1 MTKRYIVLETV
12 FANAKIISENEIIHG
27 NLMFADGVIRS
38 VDRGTSVPLG
48 AIDCEGDYVA
58 PGLIELHTDNLERHL
73 TPRPKVNWPK
83 RAAILGHDRELAGAG
98 ITSVFDAL
106 RVGSE
111 ADQKRQGYLRYAR
124 ETVDLILDQIN
135 HCALKV
141 SHHIH
146 LRAELCTETL
156 VEELYEFSVNDRV
169 RLISLMDHTPGQRQF
184 RDLSKH
190 REYLMGKH
198 GYNDAEVEAHWT
210 KLREFQTL
218 YLEKNR
224 AATVAYAKELGAIL
238 ASHDDTTPEDVFESV
253 KLGISIAEFPT
264 TYEAAEACRAKKQF
278 IVMGAPNIVRGGS
291 HSGNVAAQEL
301 AAAGLLDILSSDYV
315 PAALLNAAVCLGI
328 FLEDI
333 AAGIRTVTACPAD
346 AAGLDDRGRI
356 EPKKRADFVRFSI
369 HSGLPVIQS
378 VWSQGQR
385 IA

>member
-1 MTKRYIVLETV
+1 MIETV
-12 FANAKIISENEIIHG
+12 FANAKIITENAIIHG
-27 NLMFADGVIRS
+27 TIMFADGVISSIDSGRS
-38 VDRGTSVPLG
+38 VPSG

-83 RAAILGHDRELAGAG
+83 RAAVLGHDRELAGAG

-111 ADQKRQGYLRYAR
+111 ADQKSHGYLRYAR
-124 ETVDLILDQIN
+124 ETVDHILDQIN
-135 HCALKV
+135 HRALKV

-169 RLISLMDHTPGQRQF
+169 RLVSLMDHTPGQRQF
-184 RDLSKH
+184 RDMSKH

-210 KLREFQTL
+210 KLRELQTL

-224 AATVAYAKELGAIL
+224 AATVAYATEVGAIL
-238 ASHDDTTPEDVFESV
+238 ASHDDTTLDDVLESDR
-253 KLGISIAEFPT
+253 LGITVAEFPT
-264 TYEAAEACRAKKQF
+264 TLEAAEACRAKAQF

-301 AAAGLLDILSSDYV
+301 ARGGLLDILSSDYV
-315 PAALLNAAVCLGI
+315 PAALLNAAVSLGTL
-328 FLEDI
+328 LEDM

-346 AAGLDDRGRI
+346 AVGFDDRGRI
-356 EPKKRADFVRFSI
+356 APEKRADLVRFAM
-369 HSGLPVIQS
+369 HDGLPIIKS
-378 VWSQGQR
+378 VWSRGQR

>member
-1 MTKRYIVLETV
+1 MIETV
-12 FANAKIISENEIIHG
+12 FANAKVITENDIIHG
-27 NLMFADGVIRS
+27 TIMFADGVIS
-38 VDRGTSVPLG
+38 SIDSGTRVPLG

-83 RAAILGHDRELAGAG
+83 RAAVLGHDRELAGAG

-111 ADQKRQGYLRYAR
+111 ADQKSHGYLRYAR
-124 ETVDLILDQIN
+124 ETVDHILDQIN
-135 HCALKV
+135 HRALKV

-169 RLISLMDHTPGQRQF
+169 RLVSLMDHTPGQRQF
-184 RDLSKH
+184 RDMSKH

-210 KLREFQTL
+210 KLRELQTL

-224 AATVAYAKELGAIL
+224 AATVAYATEVGAIL
-238 ASHDDTTPEDVFESV
+238 ASHDDTTLEDVLESDR
-253 KLGISIAEFPT
+253 LGITVAEFPT
-264 TYEAAEACRAKKQF
+264 TLEAAEACRAKAQF

-301 AAAGLLDILSSDYV
+301 ARGGLLDILSSDYV
-315 PAALLNAAVCLGI
+315 PAALLNAAVSLGTL
-328 FLEDI
+328 LEDM

-346 AAGLDDRGRI
+346 AVGFDDRGRI
-356 EPKKRADFVRFSI
+356 APEKRADLVRFAM
-369 HSGLPVIQS
+369 HDGLPIIKS
-378 VWSQGQR
+378 VWSRGQR

>member
-1 MTKRYIVLETV
+1 MIETV
-12 FANAKIISENEIIHG
+12 FANAKIITENAIIQG
-27 NLMFADGVIRS
+27 TLMFADGVIRS
-38 VDRGTSVPLG
+38 IDSGRSVPSG

-83 RAAILGHDRELAGAG
+83 RAAVLGHDRELAGAG

-124 ETVDLILDQIN
+124 ETVDHILDQIN
-135 HCALKV
+135 HRALKV

-156 VEELYEFSVNDRV
+156 VEELYEFSENDRV
-169 RLISLMDHTPGQRQF
+169 RLVSLMDHTPGQRQF

-190 REYLMGKH
+190 REYLVGKH

-210 KLREFQTL
+210 KLRELQTL

-224 AATVAYAKELGAIL
+224 AATVAYATEVGAIL
-238 ASHDDTTPEDVFESV
+238 ASHDDTTLEDVLESDR
-253 KLGISIAEFPT
+253 LGITVAEFPT
-264 TYEAAEACRAKKQF
+264 TLEAAEACRAKAQF

-301 AAAGLLDILSSDYV
+301 ARGGLLDILSSDYV
-315 PAALLNAAVCLGI
+315 PAALLTAAVSLGNL
-328 FLEDI
+328 LEDM

-346 AAGLDDRGRI
+346 AVGFDDRGRI
-356 EPKKRADFVRFSI
+356 APDKRADLVRFAM
-369 HSGLPVIQS
+369 HDGLPIIKS
-378 VWSQGQR
+378 VWSRGQR

>member
-1 MTKRYIVLETV
+1 MIETV
-12 FANAKIISENEIIHG
+12 FANAKIITENAIIHG
-27 NLMFADGVIRS
+27 TIMFADGVIS
-38 VDRGTSVPLG
+38 SIDSGTRVPLG

-83 RAAILGHDRELAGAG
+83 RAAVLGHDRELAGAG

-111 ADQKRQGYLRYAR
+111 ADQKSHGYLRYAR
-124 ETVDLILDQIN
+124 ETVDHILDQIN
-135 HCALKV
+135 HRALKV

-169 RLISLMDHTPGQRQF
+169 RLVSLMDHTPGQRQF

-190 REYLMGKH
+190 REYLVGKH

-210 KLREFQTL
+210 KLRELQTL

-224 AATVAYAKELGAIL
+224 AATVAYATEVGAIL
-238 ASHDDTTPEDVFESV
+238 ASHDDTTLDDVLESDR
-253 KLGISIAEFPT
+253 LGITVAEFPT
-264 TYEAAEACRAKKQF
+264 TLEAAEACRAKAQF

-301 AAAGLLDILSSDYV
+301 ARGGLLDILSSDYV
-315 PAALLNAAVCLGI
+315 PAALLNAAVSLGTL
-328 FLEDI
+328 LEDM

-346 AAGLDDRGRI
+346 AVGFDDRGRI
-356 EPKKRADFVRFSI
+356 APEKRADLVRFAM
-369 HSGLPVIQS
+369 HDGLPIIKS
-378 VWSQGQR
+378 VWSRGQR

>member
-1 MTKRYIVLETV
+1 MIETV
-12 FANAKIISENEIIHG
+12 FGNAKIITENAIIHG
-27 NLMFADGVIRS
+27 TIMFADGVIS
-38 VDRGTSVPLG
+38 SIDSGTRVPLG

-83 RAAILGHDRELAGAG
+83 RAAVLGHDRELAGAG

-124 ETVDLILDQIN
+124 ETVDHILDQIN
-135 HCALKV
+135 HRALKV

-156 VEELYEFSVNDRV
+156 VEELYEFSDNDRV
-169 RLISLMDHTPGQRQF
+169 RLVSLMDHTPGQRQF

-190 REYLMGKH
+190 REYLVGKH

-210 KLREFQTL
+210 KLRELQTL

-224 AATVAYAKELGAIL
+224 AATVAYATEVGAIL
-238 ASHDDTTPEDVFESV
+238 ASHDDTTLEDVLESDR
-253 KLGISIAEFPT
+253 LGITVAEFPT
-264 TYEAAEACRAKKQF
+264 TLEAAEACRAKAQF

-301 AAAGLLDILSSDYV
+301 ARGGLLDILSSDYV
-315 PAALLNAAVCLGI
+315 PAALLNAAVSLGTL
-328 FLEDI
+328 LEDM

-346 AAGLDDRGRI
+346 AVGFDDRGRI
-356 EPKKRADFVRFSI
+356 APEKRADLVRFAM
-369 HSGLPVIQS
+369 HDGLPIIKS
-378 VWSQGQR
+378 VWSRGQR

>member
-1 MTKRYIVLETV
+1 MIETV
-12 FANAKIISENEIIHG
+12 FANAKIITENAIIQG
-27 NLMFADGVIRS
+27 TLMFADGVIRS
-38 VDRGTSVPLG
+38 IDSGRSVPSG

-83 RAAILGHDRELAGAG
+83 RAAVLGHDRELAGAG

-124 ETVDLILDQIN
+124 ETVDHILDQIN
-135 HCALKV
+135 HRALKV

-169 RLISLMDHTPGQRQF
+169 RLVSLMDHTPGQRQF
-184 RDLSKH
+184 RDMSKH

-210 KLREFQTL
+210 KLRELQTL

-224 AATVAYAKELGAIL
+224 AATVAYATEVGAIL
-238 ASHDDTTPEDVFESV
+238 ASHDDTTLDDVLESDR
-253 KLGISIAEFPT
+253 LGITVAEFPT
-264 TYEAAEACRAKKQF
+264 TLEAAEACRAKAQF

-301 AAAGLLDILSSDYV
+301 ARGGLLDILSSDYV
-315 PAALLNAAVCLGI
+315 PAALLNAAVSLGTL
-328 FLEDI
+328 LEDM

-346 AAGLDDRGRI
+346 AVGFDDRGRI
-356 EPKKRADFVRFSI
+356 APEKRADLVRFAM
-369 HSGLPVIQS
+369 HDGLPIIKS
-378 VWSQGQR
+378 VWSRGQR

>member
-1 MTKRYIVLETV
+1 MIETV
-12 FANAKIISENEIIHG
+12 FANAKIITENAIIQG
-27 NLMFADGVIRS
+27 TLMFADGVIRS
-38 VDRGTSVPLG
+38 IDSGRSVPSG

-83 RAAILGHDRELAGAG
+83 LAAVLGHDRELAGAG

-124 ETVDLILDQIN
+124 ETVDHILDQIN
-135 HCALKV
+135 HRALKV

-156 VEELYEFSVNDRV
+156 VEELYEFSENDRV
-169 RLISLMDHTPGQRQF
+169 RLVSLMDHTPGQRQF

-190 REYLMGKH
+190 REYLVGKH

-210 KLREFQTL
+210 KLRELQTL

-224 AATVAYAKELGAIL
+224 AATVAYATEVGAIL
-238 ASHDDTTPEDVFESV
+238 ASHDDTTLEDVLESDR
-253 KLGISIAEFPT
+253 LGVTVAEFPT
-264 TYEAAEACRAKKQF
+264 TLEAAEACRAKAQF

-301 AAAGLLDILSSDYV
+301 ARGGLLDILSSDYV
-315 PAALLNAAVCLGI
+315 PAALLNAAVSLGTL
-328 FLEDI
+328 LEDM

-346 AAGLDDRGRI
+346 AVGFDDRGRI
-356 EPKKRADFVRFSI
+356 APEKRADLVRFAM
-369 HSGLPVIQS
+369 HDGLPIIKS
-378 VWSQGQR
+378 VWSRGQR

>member
-1 MTKRYIVLETV
+1 MIETV
-12 FANAKIISENEIIHG
+12 FANAKIITENAIIHG
-27 NLMFADGVIRS
+27 TLMFADGVIRS
-38 VDRGTSVPLG
+38 IDSGRSVPLG

-83 RAAILGHDRELAGAG
+83 RAAVLGHDRELAGAG

-111 ADQKRQGYLRYAR
+111 TDQKSHGYLRYAR
-124 ETVDLILDQIN
+124 ETVDHILDQIN
-135 HCALKV
+135 HRALKV

-169 RLISLMDHTPGQRQF
+169 RLVSLMDHTPGQRQF
-184 RDLSKH
+184 RDMSKH

-210 KLREFQTL
+210 KLRELQTL

-224 AATVAYAKELGAIL
+224 AATVAYATEVGAIL
-238 ASHDDTTPEDVFESV
+238 ASHDDTTLEDVLESDR
-253 KLGISIAEFPT
+253 LGITVAEFPT
-264 TYEAAEACRAKKQF
+264 TLEAAEACRAKAQF

-301 AAAGLLDILSSDYV
+301 ARGGLLDILSSDYV
-315 PAALLNAAVCLGI
+315 PAALLNAAVSLGTL
-328 FLEDI
+328 LEDM

-346 AAGLDDRGRI
+346 AVGFDDRGRI
-356 EPKKRADFVRFSI
+356 APEKRADLVRFAM
-369 HSGLPVIQS
+369 HDGLPIIKS
-378 VWSQGQR
+378 VWSRGQR

>member
-1 MTKRYIVLETV
+1 MIETV
-12 FANAKIISENEIIHG
+12 FANAKIITENAIIHG
-27 NLMFADGVIRS
+27 TIMFADGVISSIDSGRS
-38 VDRGTSVPLG
+38 VPSG

-83 RAAILGHDRELAGAG
+83 RAAVLGHDRELAGAG

-111 ADQKRQGYLRYAR
+111 ADQNRQGYLRYAR
-124 ETVDLILDQIN
+124 ETVDHILDQIN
-135 HCALKV
+135 HRALKV

-156 VEELYEFSVNDRV
+156 VEELYEFSDNDRV
-169 RLISLMDHTPGQRQF
+169 RLVSLMDHTPGQRQF

-190 REYLMGKH
+190 REYLVGKH

-210 KLREFQTL
+210 KLRELQTL

-224 AATVAYAKELGAIL
+224 AATVAYATEVGAIL
-238 ASHDDTTPEDVFESV
+238 ASHDDTTLEDVLESDR
-253 KLGISIAEFPT
+253 LGITVAEFPT
-264 TYEAAEACRAKKQF
+264 TLEAAEACRAKAQF

-301 AAAGLLDILSSDYV
+301 ARGGLLDILSSDYV
-315 PAALLNAAVCLGI
+315 PAALLNAAVSLGTL
-328 FLEDI
+328 LEDM

-346 AAGLDDRGRI
+346 AVGFDDRGRI
-356 EPKKRADFVRFSI
+356 APEKRADLVRFAM
-369 HSGLPVIQS
+369 HDGLPIIKS
-378 VWSQGQR
+378 VWSRGQR

>member
-1 MTKRYIVLETV
+1 MIETV
-12 FANAKIISENEIIHG
+12 FANAKVITENAIIHG
-27 NLMFADGVIRS
+27 TIMFADGVIS
-38 VDRGTSVPLG
+38 SIDSGTRVPLG

-83 RAAILGHDRELAGAG
+83 RAAVLGHDRELAGAG

-111 ADQKRQGYLRYAR
+111 TDQKSHGYLRYAR
-124 ETVDLILDQIN
+124 ETVDHILDQIN
-135 HCALKV
+135 HRALKV

-169 RLISLMDHTPGQRQF
+169 RLVSLMDHTPGQRQF
-184 RDLSKH
+184 RDMSKH

-210 KLREFQTL
+210 KLRELQTL

-224 AATVAYAKELGAIL
+224 AATVAYATEVGAIL
-238 ASHDDTTPEDVFESV
+238 ASHDDTTLDDVLESDR
-253 KLGISIAEFPT
+253 LGITVAEFPT
-264 TYEAAEACRAKKQF
+264 TLEAAEACRAKAQF

-301 AAAGLLDILSSDYV
+301 ARVGLLDILSSDYV
-315 PAALLNAAVCLGI
+315 PAALLNAAVSLGTL
-328 FLEDI
+328 LEDM
-333 AAGIRTVTACPAD
+333 AAGIRTVTACPANAVRFD
-346 AAGLDDRGRI
+346 ERGRI
-356 EPKKRADFVRFSI
+356 APEKRADLVRYAM
-369 HSGLPVIQS
+369 HDGLPIIKS
-378 VWSQGQR
+378 VWSRGQR
-385 IA
+385 IAER

>member
-1 MTKRYIVLETV
+1 MIETV
-12 FANAKIISENEIIHG
+12 FANAKIITENAIIHG
-27 NLMFADGVIRS
+27 TIMFADGVIS
-38 VDRGTSVPLG
+38 SIDSGTRVPLG

-83 RAAILGHDRELAGAG
+83 RAAVLGHDRELAGAG

-111 ADQKRQGYLRYAR
+111 TDQKSHGYLRYAR
-124 ETVDLILDQIN
+124 ETVDHILDQIN
-135 HCALKV
+135 HRALKV

-156 VEELYEFSVNDRV
+156 VEELYEFSENDRV
-169 RLISLMDHTPGQRQF
+169 RLVSLMDHTPGQRQF

-190 REYLMGKH
+190 REYLVGKH

-210 KLREFQTL
+210 KLRELQTL

-224 AATVAYAKELGAIL
+224 AATVAYATEVGAIL
-238 ASHDDTTPEDVFESV
+238 ASHDDTTLEDVLESDR
-253 KLGISIAEFPT
+253 LGITVAEFPT
-264 TYEAAEACRAKKQF
+264 TLEAAEACRAKAQF

-301 AAAGLLDILSSDYV
+301 ARVGLLDILSSDYV
-315 PAALLNAAVCLGI
+315 PAALLNAAVSLGTL
-328 FLEDI
+328 LEDM

-346 AAGLDDRGRI
+346 AVGFDDRGRI
-356 EPKKRADFVRFSI
+356 APEKRADLVRFAM
-369 HSGLPVIQS
+369 HDGLPIIKS
-378 VWSQGQR
+378 VWSRGQR

>member
-1 MTKRYIVLETV
+1 MIETV
-12 FANAKIISENEIIHG
+12 FANAKIITENAIIQG
-27 NLMFADGVIRS
+27 TLMFADGVIRS
-38 VDRGTSVPLG
+38 IDSGRSVPSG

-83 RAAILGHDRELAGAG
+83 RAAVLGHDRELAGAG

-124 ETVDLILDQIN
+124 ETVDHILDQIN
-135 HCALKV
+135 HRALKV

-156 VEELYEFSVNDRV
+156 VEELYEFSENDRV
-169 RLISLMDHTPGQRQF
+169 RLVSLMDHTPGQRQF

-190 REYLMGKH
+190 REYLVGKH

-210 KLREFQTL
+210 KLRELQTL

-224 AATVAYAKELGAIL
+224 AATVAYATEVGAIL
-238 ASHDDTTPEDVFESV
+238 ASHDDTTLEDVLESDR
-253 KLGISIAEFPT
+253 LGITVAEFPT
-264 TYEAAEACRAKKQF
+264 TLEAAEACRAKAQF

-301 AAAGLLDILSSDYV
+301 ARGGLLDILSSDYV
-315 PAALLNAAVCLGI
+315 PAALLNAAVSLGTL
-328 FLEDI
+328 LEDM

-346 AAGLDDRGRI
+346 AVGFDDRGRI
-356 EPKKRADFVRFSI
+356 APDKRADLVRFAM
-369 HSGLPVIQS
+369 HDGLPIIKS
-378 VWSQGQR
+378 VWSRGQR
-385 IA
+385 TA

>member
-1 MTKRYIVLETV
+1 MIETV
-12 FANAKIISENEIIHG
+12 FANAKIITENAIIQG
-27 NLMFADGVIRS
+27 TLMFADGVIRS
-38 VDRGTSVPLG
+38 IDSGRSVPSG

-83 RAAILGHDRELAGAG
+83 RAAVLGHDRELAGAG

-124 ETVDLILDQIN
+124 ETVDHILDQIN
-135 HCALKV
+135 HRALKV

-156 VEELYEFSVNDRV
+156 VEELYEFSEKDRV
-169 RLISLMDHTPGQRQF
+169 RLVSLMDHTPGQRQF

-190 REYLMGKH
+190 REYLVGKH

-210 KLREFQTL
+210 KLRELQTL

-224 AATVAYAKELGAIL
+224 AATVAYATEVGAIL
-238 ASHDDTTPEDVFESV
+238 ASHDDTTLEDVLESDR
-253 KLGISIAEFPT
+253 LGITVAEFPT
-264 TYEAAEACRAKKQF
+264 TLEAAEACRAKAQF

-301 AAAGLLDILSSDYV
+301 ARGGLLDILSSDYV
-315 PAALLNAAVCLGI
+315 PAALLNAAVSLGTL
-328 FLEDI
+328 LEDM

-346 AAGLDDRGRI
+346 AVGFDDRGRI
-356 EPKKRADFVRFSI
+356 APEKRADLVRFAM
-369 HSGLPVIQS
+369 HDGLPIIKS
-378 VWSQGQR
+378 VWSRGQR

>member
-1 MTKRYIVLETV
+1 MIETV
-12 FANAKIISENEIIHG
+12 FANAKIITENAIIQG
-27 NLMFADGVIRS
+27 TLMFADGVIRS
-38 VDRGTSVPLG
+38 IDSGRCVPSG

-83 RAAILGHDRELAGAG
+83 RAAVLGHDRELAGAG

-124 ETVDLILDQIN
+124 ETVDHILDQIN
-135 HCALKV
+135 HRALKV

-156 VEELYEFSVNDRV
+156 VEELYEFSENDRV
-169 RLISLMDHTPGQRQF
+169 RLVSLMDHTPGQRQF

-190 REYLMGKH
+190 REYLVGKH

-210 KLREFQTL
+210 KLRELQTL

-224 AATVAYAKELGAIL
+224 AATVAYATEVGAIL
-238 ASHDDTTPEDVFESV
+238 ASHDDTTLEDVLESDR
-253 KLGISIAEFPT
+253 LGITVAEFPT
-264 TYEAAEACRAKKQF
+264 TLEAAEACRAKAQF

-301 AAAGLLDILSSDYV
+301 ARGGLLDILSSDYV
-315 PAALLNAAVCLGI
+315 PAALLNAAVSLGTL
-328 FLEDI
+328 LEDM

-346 AAGLDDRGRI
+346 AVGFDDRGRI
-356 EPKKRADFVRFSI
+356 APEKRADLVRFAM
-369 HSGLPVIQS
+369 HDGLPIIKS
-378 VWSQGQR
+378 VWSRGQR

>member
-1 MTKRYIVLETV
+1 MIETV
-12 FANAKIISENEIIHG
+12 FANAKIITENAIIHG
-27 NLMFADGVIRS
+27 TIMFADGVIS
-38 VDRGTSVPLG
+38 SIDSGTRVPLG

-83 RAAILGHDRELAGAG
+83 RAAVLGHDRELAGAG

-111 ADQKRQGYLRYAR
+111 ADQKSHGYLRYAR
-124 ETVDLILDQIN
+124 ETVDHILDQIN
-135 HCALKV
+135 HRALKV

-169 RLISLMDHTPGQRQF
+169 RLVSLMDHTPGQRQF
-184 RDLSKH
+184 RDMSKH

-210 KLREFQTL
+210 KLRELQTL

-224 AATVAYAKELGAIL
+224 AATVAYATEVGAIL
-238 ASHDDTTPEDVFESV
+238 ASHDDTTLEDVLESDR
-253 KLGISIAEFPT
+253 LGITVAEFPT
-264 TYEAAEACRAKKQF
+264 TLEAAEACRAKAQF

-301 AAAGLLDILSSDYV
+301 ARGGLLDILSSDYV
-315 PAALLNAAVCLGI
+315 PAALLNAAVSLGTL
-328 FLEDI
+328 LEDM
-333 AAGIRTVTACPAD
+333 AAGIRTVTSCPAD
-346 AAGLDDRGRI
+346 AVGFDDRGRI
-356 EPKKRADFVRFSI
+356 APEKRADLVRFAM
-369 HSGLPVIQS
+369 HDGLPIIQS
-378 VWSQGQR
+378 VWSRGQR

>member
-1 MTKRYIVLETV
+1 MIETV
-12 FANAKIISENEIIHG
+12 FANAKIITENAIIQG
-27 NLMFADGVIRS
+27 TLMFADGVIRS
-38 VDRGTSVPLG
+38 IDSGRSVPSG

-83 RAAILGHDRELAGAG
+83 RAAVLGHDRELAGAG

-111 ADQKRQGYLRYAR
+111 ANQKRQGYLRYAR
-124 ETVDLILDQIN
+124 ETVDHILDQIN
-135 HCALKV
+135 HRALKV

-156 VEELYEFSVNDRV
+156 VEELYEFSENDRV
-169 RLISLMDHTPGQRQF
+169 RLVSLMDHTPGQRQF

-190 REYLMGKH
+190 REYLVGKH

-210 KLREFQTL
+210 KLRELQTL

-224 AATVAYAKELGAIL
+224 AATVAYATEVGAIL
-238 ASHDDTTPEDVFESV
+238 ASHDDTTLEDVLESDR
-253 KLGISIAEFPT
+253 LGITVAEFPT
-264 TYEAAEACRAKKQF
+264 TLEAAEACRAKAQF

-301 AAAGLLDILSSDYV
+301 ARGGLLDILSSDYV
-315 PAALLNAAVCLGI
+315 PAALLNAAVSLGTL
-328 FLEDI
+328 LEDM

-346 AAGLDDRGRI
+346 AVGFDDRGRI
-356 EPKKRADFVRFSI
+356 APEKRADLVRFAM
-369 HSGLPVIQS
+369 HDGLPIIKS
-378 VWSQGQR
+378 VWSRGQR

>member
-1 MTKRYIVLETV
+1 MIETV
-12 FANAKIISENEIIHG
+12 FANAKIITENAIIHG
-27 NLMFADGVIRS
+27 TIMFADGVIS
-38 VDRGTSVPLG
+38 SIDSGTRVPLG

-83 RAAILGHDRELAGAG
+83 RAAVLGHDRELAGAG

-111 ADQKRQGYLRYAR
+111 ADQKSHGYLRYAR
-124 ETVDLILDQIN
+124 ETVDHILDQIN
-135 HCALKV
+135 HRALKV

-156 VEELYEFSVNDRV
+156 VEELYEFSDNDRV
-169 RLISLMDHTPGQRQF
+169 RLVSLMDHTPGQRQF

-190 REYLMGKH
+190 REYLVGKH

-210 KLREFQTL
+210 KLRELQTL

-224 AATVAYAKELGAIL
+224 AATVAYATEVGAIL
-238 ASHDDTTPEDVFESV
+238 ASHDDTTLEDVLESDR
-253 KLGISIAEFPT
+253 LGITVAEFPT
-264 TYEAAEACRAKKQF
+264 TLEAAEACRAKAQF

-301 AAAGLLDILSSDYV
+301 ARVGLLDILSSDYV
-315 PAALLNAAVCLGI
+315 PAALLNAAVSLGTL
-328 FLEDI
+328 LEDM

-346 AAGLDDRGRI
+346 AVGFDDRGRI
-356 EPKKRADFVRFSI
+356 APEKRADLVRFAM
-369 HSGLPVIQS
+369 HDGLPIIKS
-378 VWSQGQR
+378 VWSRGQR

>member
-1 MTKRYIVLETV
+1 
-12 FANAKIISENEIIHG
+12 
-27 NLMFADGVIRS
+27 MFADGVIHSIDSGRS
-38 VDRGTSVPLG
+38 VPSG

-83 RAAILGHDRELAGAG
+83 LAAVLGHDRELAGAG

-124 ETVDLILDQIN
+124 ETVDHILDQIN
-135 HCALKV
+135 HRALKV

-156 VEELYEFSVNDRV
+156 VEELYEFSENDRV
-169 RLISLMDHTPGQRQF
+169 RLVSLMDHTPGQRQF

-190 REYLMGKH
+190 REYLVGKH

-210 KLREFQTL
+210 KLRELQTL

-224 AATVAYAKELGAIL
+224 AATVAYATEVGAIL
-238 ASHDDTTPEDVFESV
+238 ASHDDTTLEDVLESDR
-253 KLGISIAEFPT
+253 LGVTVAEFPT
-264 TYEAAEACRAKKQF
+264 TLEAAEACRAKAQF

-301 AAAGLLDILSSDYV
+301 ARGGLLDILSSDYV
-315 PAALLNAAVCLGI
+315 PAALLNAAVSLGTL
-328 FLEDI
+328 LEDM

-346 AAGLDDRGRI
+346 AVGFDDRGRI
-356 EPKKRADFVRFSI
+356 APEKRADLVRFAM
-369 HSGLPVIQS
+369 HDGLPIIKS
-378 VWSQGQR
+378 VWSRGQR

>member
-1 MTKRYIVLETV
+1 MTKRYIVIETV
-12 FANAKIISENEIIHG
+12 FANAKIITENAIIQG
-27 NLMFADGVIRS
+27 TLMFADGVIRS
-38 VDRGTSVPLG
+38 IDSGRSVPSG

-83 RAAILGHDRELAGAG
+83 RAAVLAHDRELAGAG

-124 ETVDLILDQIN
+124 ETVDHILDQIN
-135 HCALKV
+135 HRALKV

-156 VEELYEFSVNDRV
+156 VEELYEFSENDRV
-169 RLISLMDHTPGQRQF
+169 RLVSLMDHTPGQRQF

-190 REYLMGKH
+190 REYLVGKH

-210 KLREFQTL
+210 KLRELQTL

-224 AATVAYAKELGAIL
+224 AATVAYATEVGAIL
-238 ASHDDTTPEDVFESV
+238 ASHDDTTLEDVLESDR
-253 KLGISIAEFPT
+253 LGITVAEFPT
-264 TYEAAEACRAKKQF
+264 TLEAAEACRAKAQF

-301 AAAGLLDILSSDYV
+301 ARGGLLDILSSDYV
-315 PAALLNAAVCLGI
+315 PAALLNAAVSLGTL
-328 FLEDI
+328 LEDM

-346 AAGLDDRGRI
+346 AVGFDDRGRI
-356 EPKKRADFVRFSI
+356 APEKRADLVRFAM
-369 HSGLPVIQS
+369 HDGLPIIKS
-378 VWSQGQR
+378 VWSRGQR

>member
-1 MTKRYIVLETV
+1 MIETV
-12 FANAKIISENEIIHG
+12 FANAKIITENAIIQG
-27 NLMFADGVIRS
+27 TLMFADGVIRS
-38 VDRGTSVPLG
+38 IDSGRSVPSG

-83 RAAILGHDRELAGAG
+83 RAAVLGHDRELAGAG

-124 ETVDLILDQIN
+124 ETVDHILDQIN
-135 HCALKV
+135 HRALKV

-156 VEELYEFSVNDRV
+156 VEELYEFSENDRV
-169 RLISLMDHTPGQRQF
+169 RLVSLMDHTPGQRQF

-190 REYLMGKH
+190 REYLVGKH

-210 KLREFQTL
+210 KLRELQTL

-224 AATVAYAKELGAIL
+224 AATVAYATEVGAIL
-238 ASHDDTTPEDVFESV
+238 ASHDDTTLEDVLESDR
-253 KLGISIAEFPT
+253 LGITVAEFPT
-264 TYEAAEACRAKKQF
+264 TLEAAEACRAKAQF

-301 AAAGLLDILSSDYV
+301 ARGGLLDILSSDYV
-315 PAALLNAAVCLGI
+315 PAALLTAAVSLGNL
-328 FLEDI
+328 LEDM

-346 AAGLDDRGRI
+346 AVGFDDRGRI
-356 EPKKRADFVRFSI
+356 APEKRADLVRFSI

>member
-1 MTKRYIVLETV
+1 MIETV
-12 FANAKIISENEIIHG
+12 FANAKIITENAIIHG
-27 NLMFADGVIRS
+27 TIMFADGVIS
-38 VDRGTSVPLG
+38 SIDSGTRVPLG

-83 RAAILGHDRELAGAG
+83 RAAVLGHDRELAGAG

-124 ETVDLILDQIN
+124 ETVDHILDQIN
-135 HCALKV
+135 HRALKV

-169 RLISLMDHTPGQRQF
+169 RLVSLMDHTPGQRQF
-184 RDLSKH
+184 RDMSKH

-210 KLREFQTL
+210 KLRELQTL

-224 AATVAYAKELGAIL
+224 AATVAYATEVGAIL
-238 ASHDDTTPEDVFESV
+238 ASHDDTTLDDVLESDR
-253 KLGISIAEFPT
+253 LGITVAEFPT
-264 TYEAAEACRAKKQF
+264 TLEAAEACRAKAQF

-301 AAAGLLDILSSDYV
+301 ARGGLLDILSSDYV
-315 PAALLNAAVCLGI
+315 PAALLNAAVSLGTL
-328 FLEDI
+328 LEDM

-346 AAGLDDRGRI
+346 AVGFDDRGRI
-356 EPKKRADFVRFSI
+356 APEKRADLVRFAM
-369 HSGLPVIQS
+369 HDGLPIIKS
-378 VWSQGQR
+378 VWSRGQR

>member
-1 MTKRYIVLETV
+1 MIETV
-12 FANAKIISENEIIHG
+12 FANAKIITENAIIHG
-27 NLMFADGVIRS
+27 TIMFADGVIS
-38 VDRGTSVPLG
+38 SIDSGTRVPLG

-83 RAAILGHDRELAGAG
+83 RAAVLGHDRELAGAG

-111 ADQKRQGYLRYAR
+111 ADQKSHGYLRYAR
-124 ETVDLILDQIN
+124 ETVDHILDQIN
-135 HCALKV
+135 HRALKV

-169 RLISLMDHTPGQRQF
+169 RLVSLMDHTPGQRQF
-184 RDLSKH
+184 RDMSKH

-210 KLREFQTL
+210 KLRELQTL

-224 AATVAYAKELGAIL
+224 AATVAYATEVGAIL
-238 ASHDDTTPEDVFESV
+238 ASHDDTTLDDVLESDR
-253 KLGISIAEFPT
+253 LGITVAEFPT
-264 TYEAAEACRAKKQF
+264 TLEAAEACRAKAQF

-301 AAAGLLDILSSDYV
+301 ARGGLLDILSSDYV
-315 PAALLNAAVCLGI
+315 PAALLNAAVSLGTL
-328 FLEDI
+328 LEDM
-333 AAGIRTVTACPAD
+333 AAGIRTVTSCPAD
-346 AAGLDDRGRI
+346 AVGFDDRGRI
-356 EPKKRADFVRFSI
+356 APEKRADLVRFAM
-369 HSGLPVIQS
+369 HDGLPIIKS
-378 VWSQGQR
+378 VWSRGQR

>member
-1 MTKRYIVLETV
+1 MIETV
-12 FANAKIISENEIIHG
+12 FANAKIITENAIIQG
-27 NLMFADGVIRS
+27 TLMFADGVIRS
-38 VDRGTSVPLG
+38 IDSGRSVPSG

-83 RAAILGHDRELAGAG
+83 RAAVLGHDRELAGAG

-124 ETVDLILDQIN
+124 ETVDHILDQIN
-135 HCALKV
+135 HRALKV

-156 VEELYEFSVNDRV
+156 VEELYEFSENDRV
-169 RLISLMDHTPGQRQF
+169 RLVSLMDHTPGQRQF

-190 REYLMGKH
+190 REYLVGKH

-210 KLREFQTL
+210 KLRELQTL

-224 AATVAYAKELGAIL
+224 AATVAYATEVGAIL
-238 ASHDDTTPEDVFESV
+238 ASHDDTTLEDVLESDR
-253 KLGISIAEFPT
+253 LGITVAEFPT
-264 TYEAAEACRAKKQF
+264 TLEAAEACRAKAQF

-301 AAAGLLDILSSDYV
+301 ARGGLLDILSSDYV
-315 PAALLNAAVCLGI
+315 PAALLNAAVSLGAL
-328 FLEDI
+328 LEDM

-346 AAGLDDRGRI
+346 AVGFDDRGRI
-356 EPKKRADFVRFSI
+356 APEKRADLVRFAM
-369 HSGLPVIQS
+369 HDGLPIIKS
-378 VWSQGQR
+378 VWSRGQR

>member
-1 MTKRYIVLETV
+1 MIETV
-12 FANAKIISENEIIHG
+12 FANAKIITENAIIHG
-27 NLMFADGVIRS
+27 TLMFADGVIRS
-38 VDRGTSVPLG
+38 IDSGRSVPLG

-83 RAAILGHDRELAGAG
+83 RAAVLGHDRELAGAG

-124 ETVDLILDQIN
+124 ETVDHILDQIN
-135 HCALKV
+135 HRALKV

-156 VEELYEFSVNDRV
+156 VEELYEFSENDRV
-169 RLISLMDHTPGQRQF
+169 RLVSLMDHTPGQRQF

-190 REYLMGKH
+190 REYLVGKH

-210 KLREFQTL
+210 KLRELQTL

-224 AATVAYAKELGAIL
+224 AATVAYATEVGAIL
-238 ASHDDTTPEDVFESV
+238 ASHDDTTLEDVLESDR
-253 KLGISIAEFPT
+253 LGITVAEFPT
-264 TYEAAEACRAKKQF
+264 TLEAAEACRAKAQF

-301 AAAGLLDILSSDYV
+301 ARGGLLDILSSDYV
-315 PAALLNAAVCLGI
+315 PAALLNAAVSLGTL
-328 FLEDI
+328 LEDM

-346 AAGLDDRGRI
+346 AVGFDDRGRI
-356 EPKKRADFVRFSI
+356 APEKRADLVRFAM
-369 HSGLPVIQS
+369 HDGLPIIKS
-378 VWSQGQR
+378 VWSRGQR

>member
-1 MTKRYIVLETV
+1 MIETV
-12 FANAKIISENEIIHG
+12 FANAKIITENAIIHG
-27 NLMFADGVIRS
+27 TLMFADGVIRS
-38 VDRGTSVPLG
+38 IDSGRSVPSG

-83 RAAILGHDRELAGAG
+83 RAAVLGHDRELAGAG

-111 ADQKRQGYLRYAR
+111 TDQKSHGYLRYAR
-124 ETVDLILDQIN
+124 ETVDHILDQIN
-135 HCALKV
+135 HRALKV

-156 VEELYEFSVNDRV
+156 VEELYEFSENDRV
-169 RLISLMDHTPGQRQF
+169 RLVSLMDHTPGQRQF

-190 REYLMGKH
+190 REYLVGKH

-210 KLREFQTL
+210 KLRELQTL

-224 AATVAYAKELGAIL
+224 AATVAYATEVGAIL
-238 ASHDDTTPEDVFESV
+238 ASHDDTTLEDVLESDR
-253 KLGISIAEFPT
+253 LGITVAEFPT
-264 TYEAAEACRAKKQF
+264 TLEAAEACRAKAQF

-301 AAAGLLDILSSDYV
+301 ARGGLLDILSSDYV
-315 PAALLNAAVCLGI
+315 PAALLNAAVSLGTL
-328 FLEDI
+328 LEDM

-346 AAGLDDRGRI
+346 AVGFDDRGRI
-356 EPKKRADFVRFSI
+356 APEKRADLVRFAM
-369 HSGLPVIQS
+369 HDGLPIIKS
-378 VWSQGQR
+378 VWSRGQR

>member
-1 MTKRYIVLETV
+1 MIETV
-12 FANAKIISENEIIHG
+12 FANAKIITENAIIHG
-27 NLMFADGVIRS
+27 TIMFADGVIS
-38 VDRGTSVPLG
+38 SIDSGTRVPLG

-83 RAAILGHDRELAGAG
+83 RAAVLGHDRELAGAG

-111 ADQKRQGYLRYAR
+111 ADQKSHGYLRYAR
-124 ETVDLILDQIN
+124 ETVDHILDQIN
-135 HCALKV
+135 HRALKV

-156 VEELYEFSVNDRV
+156 VEELYEFSENDRV
-169 RLISLMDHTPGQRQF
+169 RLVSLMDHTPGQRQF

-190 REYLMGKH
+190 REYLVGKH

-210 KLREFQTL
+210 KLRELQTL

-224 AATVAYAKELGAIL
+224 AATVAYATEVGAIL
-238 ASHDDTTPEDVFESV
+238 ASHDDTTLEDVLESDR
-253 KLGISIAEFPT
+253 LGITVAEFPT
-264 TYEAAEACRAKKQF
+264 TLEAAEACRAKAQF

-301 AAAGLLDILSSDYV
+301 ARGGLLDILSSDYV
-315 PAALLNAAVCLGI
+315 PAALLNAAVSLGTL
-328 FLEDI
+328 LEDM

-346 AAGLDDRGRI
+346 AVGFDDRGRI
-356 EPKKRADFVRFSI
+356 APEKRADLVRFAM
-369 HSGLPVIQS
+369 HDGLPIIKS
-378 VWSQGQR
+378 VWSRGQR

>member
-1 MTKRYIVLETV
+1 MIETV
-12 FANAKIISENEIIHG
+12 FANAKVITENAIIHG
-27 NLMFADGVIRS
+27 TIMFADGVIS
-38 VDRGTSVPLG
+38 SIDSGTRVPLG

-83 RAAILGHDRELAGAG
+83 RAAVLGHDRELAGAG

-111 ADQKRQGYLRYAR
+111 ADQKSHGYLRYAR
-124 ETVDLILDQIN
+124 ETVDHILDQIN
-135 HCALKV
+135 HRALKV

-169 RLISLMDHTPGQRQF
+169 RLVSLMDHTPGQRQF
-184 RDLSKH
+184 RDMSKH

-210 KLREFQTL
+210 KLRELQTL

-224 AATVAYAKELGAIL
+224 AATVAYATEVGAIL
-238 ASHDDTTPEDVFESV
+238 ASHDDTTLDDVLESDR
-253 KLGISIAEFPT
+253 LGITVAEFPT
-264 TYEAAEACRAKKQF
+264 TLEAAEACRAKAQF

-301 AAAGLLDILSSDYV
+301 ARVGLLDILSSDYV
-315 PAALLNAAVCLGI
+315 PAALLNAAVSLGTL
-328 FLEDI
+328 LEDM

-346 AAGLDDRGRI
+346 AVGFDDRGRI
-356 EPKKRADFVRFSI
+356 APEKRADLVRFAM
-369 HSGLPVIQS
+369 HDGLPIIKS
-378 VWSQGQR
+378 VWSRGQR

>member
-1 MTKRYIVLETV
+1 MIETV
-12 FANAKIISENEIIHG
+12 FANAKIITENAIIHG
-27 NLMFADGVIRS
+27 TIMFADGVIS
-38 VDRGTSVPLG
+38 SIDSGTRVPLG

-83 RAAILGHDRELAGAG
+83 RAAVLGHDRELAGAG

-111 ADQKRQGYLRYAR
+111 ADQNRQGYLRYAR
-124 ETVDLILDQIN
+124 ETVDHILDQIN
-135 HCALKV
+135 HRALKV

-156 VEELYEFSVNDRV
+156 VEELYEFSDNDRV
-169 RLISLMDHTPGQRQF
+169 RLVSLMDHTPGQRQF

-190 REYLMGKH
+190 REYLVGKH

-210 KLREFQTL
+210 KLRELQTL

-224 AATVAYAKELGAIL
+224 AATVAYATEVGAIL
-238 ASHDDTTPEDVFESV
+238 ASHDDTTLEDVLESDR
-253 KLGISIAEFPT
+253 LGITVAEFPT
-264 TYEAAEACRAKKQF
+264 TLEAAEACRAKAQF

-301 AAAGLLDILSSDYV
+301 ARGGLLDILSSDYV
-315 PAALLNAAVCLGI
+315 PAALLNAAVSLGTL
-328 FLEDI
+328 LEDM

-346 AAGLDDRGRI
+346 AVGFDDRGRI
-356 EPKKRADFVRFSI
+356 APEKRADLVRFAM
-369 HSGLPVIQS
+369 HDGLPIIKS
-378 VWSQGQR
+378 VWSRGQR

>member
-1 MTKRYIVLETV
+1 MIETV
-12 FANAKIISENEIIHG
+12 FANAKIITENAIIHG
-27 NLMFADGVIRS
+27 TIMFADGVIS
-38 VDRGTSVPLG
+38 SIDSGTRVPLG

-83 RAAILGHDRELAGAG
+83 RAAVLGHDRELAGAG

-111 ADQKRQGYLRYAR
+111 ADQKSHGYLRYAR
-124 ETVDLILDQIN
+124 ETVDHILDQIN
-135 HCALKV
+135 HRALKV

-169 RLISLMDHTPGQRQF
+169 RLVSLMDHTPGQRQF
-184 RDLSKH
+184 RDMSKH

-210 KLREFQTL
+210 KLRELQTL

-224 AATVAYAKELGAIL
+224 AATVAYATEVGAIL
-238 ASHDDTTPEDVFESV
+238 ASHDDTTLDDVLESDR
-253 KLGISIAEFPT
+253 LGITVAEFPT
-264 TYEAAEACRAKKQF
+264 TLEAAEACRAKAQF

-301 AAAGLLDILSSDYV
+301 ARGGLLDILSSDYV
-315 PAALLNAAVCLGI
+315 PAALLNAAVSLGTL
-328 FLEDI
+328 LEDM

-346 AAGLDDRGRI
+346 AVGFDDRGRI
-356 EPKKRADFVRFSI
+356 APEKRADLVRFAM
-369 HSGLPVIQS
+369 HEGLPIIKS
-378 VWSQGQR
+378 VWSRGQR

>member
-1 MTKRYIVLETV
+1 MIETV
-12 FANAKIISENEIIHG
+12 FANAKIITENAIIHG
-27 NLMFADGVIRS
+27 TIMFADGVIS
-38 VDRGTSVPLG
+38 SIDSGTRVPLG

-83 RAAILGHDRELAGAG
+83 RAAVLGHDRELAGAG

-111 ADQKRQGYLRYAR
+111 ADQNRQGYLRYAR
-124 ETVDLILDQIN
+124 ETVDHILDQIN
-135 HCALKV
+135 HRALKV

-169 RLISLMDHTPGQRQF
+169 RLVSLMDHTPGQRQF
-184 RDLSKH
+184 RDMSKH

-210 KLREFQTL
+210 KLRELQTL

-224 AATVAYAKELGAIL
+224 AATVAYATEVGAIL
-238 ASHDDTTPEDVFESV
+238 ASHDDTTLDDVLESDR
-253 KLGISIAEFPT
+253 LGITVAEFPT
-264 TYEAAEACRAKKQF
+264 TLEAAEACRAKAQF

-301 AAAGLLDILSSDYV
+301 ARGGLLDILSSDYV
-315 PAALLNAAVCLGI
+315 PAALLNAAVSLGTL
-328 FLEDI
+328 LEDM

-346 AAGLDDRGRI
+346 AVGFDDRGRI
-356 EPKKRADFVRFSI
+356 APEKRADLVRFAM
-369 HSGLPVIQS
+369 HDGLPIIKS
-378 VWSQGQR
+378 VWSRGQR

>member
-1 MTKRYIVLETV
+1 MIETV
-12 FANAKIISENEIIHG
+12 FANAKIITENAIIHG
-27 NLMFADGVIRS
+27 TIMFADGVIS
-38 VDRGTSVPLG
+38 SIDSGTRVPLG

-83 RAAILGHDRELAGAG
+83 RAAVLGHDRELAGAG

-111 ADQKRQGYLRYAR
+111 ADQKSHGYLRYAR
-124 ETVDLILDQIN
+124 ETVDHILDQIN
-135 HCALKV
+135 HRALKV

-156 VEELYEFSVNDRV
+156 VEELYEFSDNDRV
-169 RLISLMDHTPGQRQF
+169 RLVSLMDHTPGQRQF

-190 REYLMGKH
+190 REYLVGKH

-210 KLREFQTL
+210 KLRELQTL

-224 AATVAYAKELGAIL
+224 AATVAYATEVGAIL
-238 ASHDDTTPEDVFESV
+238 ASHDDTTLEDVLESDR
-253 KLGISIAEFPT
+253 LGITVAEFPT
-264 TYEAAEACRAKKQF
+264 TLEAAEACRAKAQF

-301 AAAGLLDILSSDYV
+301 ARGGLLDILSSDYV
-315 PAALLNAAVCLGI
+315 PAALLNAAVSLGTL
-328 FLEDI
+328 LEDM

-346 AAGLDDRGRI
+346 AVGFDDRGRI
-356 EPKKRADFVRFSI
+356 APEKRADLVRFAM
-369 HSGLPVIQS
+369 HDGLPIIKS
-378 VWSQGQR
+378 VWSRGQR

>member
-1 MTKRYIVLETV
+1 MIETV
-12 FANAKIISENEIIHG
+12 FANAKIITENAIIHG
-27 NLMFADGVIRS
+27 TIMFADGVIS
-38 VDRGTSVPLG
+38 SIDSGTRVPLG

-83 RAAILGHDRELAGAG
+83 RAAVLGHDRELAGAG

-124 ETVDLILDQIN
+124 ETVDHILDQIN
-135 HCALKV
+135 HRALKV

-156 VEELYEFSVNDRV
+156 VEELYEFSENDRV
-169 RLISLMDHTPGQRQF
+169 RLVSLMDHTPGQRQF

-190 REYLMGKH
+190 REYLVGKH

-210 KLREFQTL
+210 KLRELQTL

-224 AATVAYAKELGAIL
+224 AATVAYATEVGAIL
-238 ASHDDTTPEDVFESV
+238 ASHDDTTLEDVLESDR
-253 KLGISIAEFPT
+253 LGITVAEFPT
-264 TYEAAEACRAKKQF
+264 TLEAAEACRAKAQF

-301 AAAGLLDILSSDYV
+301 ARGGLLDILSSDYV
-315 PAALLNAAVCLGI
+315 PAALLNAAVSLGTL
-328 FLEDI
+328 LEDM

-346 AAGLDDRGRI
+346 AVGFDDRGRI
-356 EPKKRADFVRFSI
+356 APEKRADLVRFAM
-369 HSGLPVIQS
+369 HDGLPIIQS
-378 VWSQGQR
+378 VWSRGQR

>member
-1 MTKRYIVLETV
+1 MIETV
-12 FANAKIISENEIIHG
+12 FANAKIITENAIIQG
-27 NLMFADGVIRS
+27 TLMFADGVIRS
-38 VDRGTSVPLG
+38 IDSGRSVPSG

-83 RAAILGHDRELAGAG
+83 RAAVLGHDRELAGAG

-111 ADQKRQGYLRYAR
+111 ADLKRQWYLRYAR
-124 ETVDLILDQIN
+124 ETVDHILDQIN
-135 HCALKV
+135 HRALKV

-156 VEELYEFSVNDRV
+156 VEELYEFSENDRV
-169 RLISLMDHTPGQRQF
+169 RLVSLMDHTPGQRQF

-190 REYLMGKH
+190 REYLVGKH

-210 KLREFQTL
+210 KLRELQTL

-224 AATVAYAKELGAIL
+224 AATVAYATEVGAIL
-238 ASHDDTTPEDVFESV
+238 ASHDDTTLEDVLESDR
-253 KLGISIAEFPT
+253 LGITVAEFPT
-264 TYEAAEACRAKKQF
+264 TLEAAEACRAKAQF

-301 AAAGLLDILSSDYV
+301 ARGGLLDILSSDYV
-315 PAALLNAAVCLGI
+315 PAALLTAAVSLGNL
-328 FLEDI
+328 LEDM
-333 AAGIRTVTACPAD
+333 AAGIHTVTACPAD
-346 AAGLDDRGRI
+346 AVGFNDRGRI
-356 EPKKRADFVRFSI
+356 APKKRADLVRFAM
-369 HSGLPVIQS
+369 HDGLPIIKS
-378 VWSQGQR
+378 VWSRGQR

>member
-1 MTKRYIVLETV
+1 MIETV
-12 FANAKIISENEIIHG
+12 FANAKIITENAIIQG
-27 NLMFADGVIRS
+27 TLMFADGVIRS
-38 VDRGTSVPLG
+38 IDSGRSVPSG

-83 RAAILGHDRELAGAG
+83 LAAVLGHDRELAGAG

-124 ETVDLILDQIN
+124 ETVDHILDQIN
-135 HCALKV
+135 HRALKV

-156 VEELYEFSVNDRV
+156 VEELYEFSENDRV
-169 RLISLMDHTPGQRQF
+169 RLVSLMDHTPGQRQF

-190 REYLMGKH
+190 REYLVGKH

-210 KLREFQTL
+210 KLRELQTL

-224 AATVAYAKELGAIL
+224 AATVAYATEVGAIL
-238 ASHDDTTPEDVFESV
+238 ASHDDTTLEDVLESDR
-253 KLGISIAEFPT
+253 LGITVAEFPT
-264 TYEAAEACRAKKQF
+264 TLEAAEACRAKAQF

-301 AAAGLLDILSSDYV
+301 ARGGLLDILSSDYV
-315 PAALLNAAVCLGI
+315 PAALLNAAVSLGTL
-328 FLEDI
+328 LEDM

-346 AAGLDDRGRI
+346 AVGFDDRGRI
-356 EPKKRADFVRFSI
+356 APEKRADLVRFAM
-369 HSGLPVIQS
+369 HDGLPIIKS
-378 VWSQGQR
+378 VWSRGQR

>member
-1 MTKRYIVLETV
+1 MIETV
-12 FANAKIISENEIIHG
+12 FANAKIITENAIIHG
-27 NLMFADGVIRS
+27 TIMFADGVIS
-38 VDRGTSVPLG
+38 SIDSGTRVPLG

-83 RAAILGHDRELAGAG
+83 RAAVLGHDRELAGAG

-124 ETVDLILDQIN
+124 ETVDHILDQIN
-135 HCALKV
+135 HRALKV

-156 VEELYEFSVNDRV
+156 VEELYEFSDNDRV
-169 RLISLMDHTPGQRQF
+169 RLVSLMDHTPGQRQF

-190 REYLMGKH
+190 REYLVGKH

-210 KLREFQTL
+210 KLRELQTL

-224 AATVAYAKELGAIL
+224 AATVAYATEVGAIL
-238 ASHDDTTPEDVFESV
+238 ASHDDTTLEDVLESDR
-253 KLGISIAEFPT
+253 LGITVAEFPT
-264 TYEAAEACRAKKQF
+264 TLEAAEACRAKAQF

-301 AAAGLLDILSSDYV
+301 ARGGLLDILSSDYV
-315 PAALLNAAVCLGI
+315 PAALLNAAVSLGTL
-328 FLEDI
+328 LEDM

-346 AAGLDDRGRI
+346 AVGFDDRGRI
-356 EPKKRADFVRFSI
+356 APEKRADLVRFAM
-369 HSGLPVIQS
+369 HDGLPIIKS
-378 VWSQGQR
+378 VWSRGQR

>member
-1 MTKRYIVLETV
+1 MIETV
-12 FANAKIISENEIIHG
+12 FANAKIITENAIIHG
-27 NLMFADGVIRS
+27 TLMFADGVISSIDSCTR
-38 VDRGTSVPLG
+38 VPLG

-83 RAAILGHDRELAGAG
+83 RAAVLGHDRELAGAG

-111 ADQKRQGYLRYAR
+111 GDQNRQGYLRYAR
-124 ETVDLILDQIN
+124 ETVDHILDQIN
-135 HCALKV
+135 HRALKV

-156 VEELYEFSVNDRV
+156 VEELYEFSDNDRV
-169 RLISLMDHTPGQRQF
+169 RLVSLMDHTPGQRQF

-190 REYLMGKH
+190 REYLVGKH

-210 KLREFQTL
+210 KLRELQTL

-224 AATVAYAKELGAIL
+224 AATVAYATEVGAIL
-238 ASHDDTTPEDVFESV
+238 ASHDDTTLEDVLESDR
-253 KLGISIAEFPT
+253 LGITVAEFPT
-264 TYEAAEACRAKKQF
+264 TLEAAEACRAKAQF

-301 AAAGLLDILSSDYV
+301 ARGGLLDILSSDYV
-315 PAALLNAAVCLGI
+315 PAALLNAAVSVGTL
-328 FLEDI
+328 LEDM

-346 AAGLDDRGRI
+346 AVGFDDRGRI
-356 EPKKRADFVRFSI
+356 APEKRADLVRFAM
-369 HSGLPVIQS
+369 HDGLPIIKS
-378 VWSQGQR
+378 VWSRGQR